1 MEQKVIKIIS
11 KLLEVET
18 NEIDLD
24 TIIGDLP
31 EWDSLHHLMIIKELE
46 DEFNIK
52 FSQEDLSD
60 LEDVSDLI
68 ELTKEMIH

>member
-1 MEQKVIKIIS
+1 MEQKIITIIS
-11 KLLEVET
+11 KTLEVSID
-18 NEIDLD
+18 EIEMD

-31 EWDSLHHLMIIKELE
+31 EWDSLHHLMIIKALE

-52 FSQEDLSD
+52 YSQEDLSD

-68 ELTKEMIH
+68 TLTKEMV

>member
-1 MEQKVIKIIS
+1 MEEKIIKIIS